1 MMVKCGLLESVLD
14 GSESVYGGSSG
25 VDCNE
30 YSYRGFMSPVMD
42 QGSSSKCAVYSAA
55 QVIEWFL
62 RTLGRS
68 QVVDIEDLYARRSG
82 EHGMSFKE
90 LVGILCLDGYTIK
103 GGSGSVA
110 PPRGSVVGGVMITS
124 RRSFQDFLL
133 GVGPCL
139 LGLPVYDDSGAM
151 AFWRGSSFKGYHAVV
166 GVGYSSD
173 GIELLNS
180 WGPSYGDK
188 GYGLLPWGEFSM
200 IKEAWGLL
208 F

>member
-1 MMVKCGLLESVLD
+1 MMMKYGLLESVLD
-14 GSESVYGGSSG
+14 GNECVYCGCSG
-25 VDCNE
+25 VDRSA

-42 QGSSSKCAVYSAA
+42 QGVSSKCAVYSAA

-62 RTLGRS
+62 RTSGRS
-68 QVVDIEDLYARRSG
+68 GVVDVKDLYAHRSG

-90 LVGILCLDGYTIK
+90 LVGVLRSYGYSA
-103 GGSGSVA
+103 GGIRGSVA
-110 PPRGSVVGGVMITS
+110 GGVMITS
-124 RRSFQDFLL
+124 RRSLQDFLL

-139 LGLPVYDDSGAM
+139 LGLPVYDDSGVVS
-151 AFWRGSSFKGYHAVV
+151 FWRGSSFKGYHAVV

-188 GYGLLPWGEFSM
+188 GYGVLSWGEFSV